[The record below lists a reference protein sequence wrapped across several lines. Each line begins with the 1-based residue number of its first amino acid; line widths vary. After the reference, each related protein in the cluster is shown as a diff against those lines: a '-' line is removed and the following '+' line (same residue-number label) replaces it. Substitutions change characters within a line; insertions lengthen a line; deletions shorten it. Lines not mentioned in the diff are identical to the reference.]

1 MSKLPVKI
9 GTRDSPLA
17 QWQSKQVKQLLQYKS
32 IESELVLIKSEG
44 DLNLTTPLY
53 EMGVQ
58 GIFTKTLDA
67 ALLNNRIDIAVHS
80 YKDIPTKLA
89 NGLVIAAVL
98 KRGNPL
104 DLLVV
109 NRERVFTKEELSF
122 DGIRDLKNDGG
133 ESMVTTSLMNNFFSD
148 KFKENNFSETSNNNL
163 PKFIVATSSARRKAQ
178 LLHRFNS
185 AQIENLR
192 GNVNNRLK
200 KVTNSQ
206 WHGAVFAAAGL
217 ERLGFGHLH
226 TIELDWMLPA
236 PAQGAIAI
244 VCRENDTDALNY
256 CAALND
262 FDTQIC
268 TQVEK
273 DFLRILMGGCS
284 TPIGA
289 YAILKNNEIIF
300 KGNILSPDGEKK
312 VEVKITG
319 KIDEY
324 KNIGA
329 LAAQDILNKGGKEI
343 VDGLNK
349 NVVENEE

>member
-17 QWQSKQVKQLLQYKS
+17 QWQSKQVKQLLQYKN

-67 ALLNNRIDIAVHS
+67 ALINNRIDIAVHS

-98 KRGNPL
+98 KRGNPQ
-104 DLLVV
+104 DVLVV

-122 DGIRDLKNDGG
+122 DGIKEGKNDVG
-133 ESMVTTSLMNNFFSD
+133 ESLVTTSLMNNFFSD
-148 KFKENNFSETSNNNL
+148 QFKDNNFSDNNF
-163 PKFIVATSSARRKAQ
+163 PKFIVATSSTRRKAQ
-178 LLHRFNS
+178 LLHRFSS

-289 YAILKNNEIIF
+289 YAVLKNNEIIF
-300 KGNILSPDGEKK
+300 KGNILSPNGDKK
-312 VEVKITG
+312 VAVNVKG
-319 KIDEY
+319 NIDDY
-324 KNIGA
+324 NNMGA

-343 VDGLNK
+343 IEGFDK
-349 NVVENEE
+349 NVAGNEE

>member
-17 QWQSKQVKQLLQYKS
+17 QWQSKQVKQLLQYKN

-89 NGLVIAAVL
+89 KGLVIAAVL
-98 KRGNPL
+98 KRGNPQ
-104 DLLVV
+104 DVLVV

-122 DGIRDLKNDGG
+122 DGIKESKNDVG
-133 ESMVTTSLMNNFFSD
+133 ESLVTTSLMNNFFSD
-148 KFKENNFSETSNNNL
+148 KAKGNNLSNNFF

-178 LLHRFNS
+178 LLHRFGS

-200 KVTNSQ
+200 KVNNSQ

-226 TIELDWMLPA
+226 IIELDWMLPA

-244 VCRENDTDALNY
+244 VCRENDTDALSY

-273 DFLRILMGGCS
+273 DFLQILMGGCS

-289 YAILKNNEIIF
+289 YTVLQNNEIIF
-300 KGNILSPDGEKK
+300 KGNILSPDGVKK
-312 VEVKITG
+312 VEVEIKRNIE
-319 KIDEY
+319 EY

-329 LAAQDILNKGGKEI
+329 LAAEEILNKGGQEI
-343 VDGLNK
+343 VDGFNK
-349 NVVENEE
+349 NNVENEE

>member
-17 QWQSKQVKQLLQYKS
+17 QWQSKQVKQLLQYKN

-98 KRGNPL
+98 KRGNPQ
-104 DLLVV
+104 DVLVV

-122 DGIRDLKNDGG
+122 DGIKEGKNDVG
-133 ESMVTTSLMNNFFSD
+133 ESLVTTSLMNNFFSD
-148 KFKENNFSETSNNNL
+148 QFKDNNFSDNNF
-163 PKFIVATSSARRKAQ
+163 PKFIVATSSTRRKAQ
-178 LLHRFNS
+178 LLHRFSS

-289 YAILKNNEIIF
+289 YAVLKNNEIIF
-300 KGNILSPDGEKK
+300 KGNILSPNGDKK
-312 VEVKITG
+312 VEVNVKG
-319 KIDEY
+319 NIDDY
-324 KNIGA
+324 KNMGA

-343 VDGLNK
+343 IDGFDK
-349 NVVENEE
+349 NVVGNEE

>member
-1 MSKLPVKI
+1 MSKSPIKI

-32 IESELVLIKSEG
+32 LESELVLIKSEG
-44 DLNLTTPLY
+44 DINLTTPLY
-53 EMGVQ
+53 EMGIQ

-67 ALLNNRIDIAVHS
+67 ALINNQIDIAVHS

-89 NGLVIAAVL
+89 KGLMIGAVL

-104 DLLVV
+104 DVLVV
-109 NRERVFTKEELSF
+109 NRERVFTKEELSLNAGVF
-122 DGIRDLKNDGG
+122 NQRKDNAGVQI
-133 ESMVTTSLMNNFFSD
+133 TTEQMQKSFSGTLNENEEAAKQNF
-148 KFKENNFSETSNNNL
+148 
-163 PKFIVATSSARRKAQ
+163 KFIVATSSARRKAQ
-178 LLHRFNS
+178 LLHRFKN
-185 AQIENLR
+185 AGIENLR
-192 GNVNNRLK
+192 GNVNTRLK
-200 KVTNSQ
+200 KVSESI

-244 VCRENDTDALNY
+244 VCRENDAEAIIF
-256 CAALND
+256 CEELND
-262 FDTQIC
+262 KQTQLC

-273 DFLRILMGGCS
+273 DFLSILMGGCS

-289 YAILKNNEIIF
+289 YAILKNEEIIF

-312 VEVKITG
+312 VDVEI
-319 KIDEY
+319 IRNIEEY

-329 LAAQDILNKGGKEI
+329 LAAEEILSKGGKEI
-343 VDGLNK
+343 VEALQK
-349 NVVENEE
+349 NVDSNEK

>member
-17 QWQSKQVKQLLQYKS
+17 QWQSKQVKQLLQYKN

-98 KRGNPL
+98 KRGNPQ
-104 DLLVV
+104 DVLVV
-109 NRERVFTKEELSF
+109 NRERVFTKQELSF
-122 DGIRDLKNDGG
+122 DGIKELKNDVG
-133 ESMVTTSLMNNFFSD
+133 ESLVTTSLMNNFFSD
-148 KFKENNFSETSNNNL
+148 QFKDNNFSDNNF
-163 PKFIVATSSARRKAQ
+163 PKFIVATSSTRRKAQ
-178 LLHRFNS
+178 LLHRFSS

-289 YAILKNNEIIF
+289 YAVLKNNEIIF

-312 VEVKITG
+312 VEVNVTSNINN
-319 KIDEY
+319 Y
-324 KNIGA
+324 KNMGA

-343 VDGLNK
+343 IDGFDK

>member
-17 QWQSKQVKQLLQYKS
+17 QWQSKQVKQLLQYKN

-98 KRGNPL
+98 KRGNPQ
-104 DLLVV
+104 DVLVV

-122 DGIRDLKNDGG
+122 DGIKEGKNDVG
-133 ESMVTTSLMNNFFSD
+133 ESLVTTSLMNNFFSD
-148 KFKENNFSETSNNNL
+148 QFKDNNFSDNNF
-163 PKFIVATSSARRKAQ
+163 PKFIVATSSTRRKAQ
-178 LLHRFNS
+178 LLHRFSS

-289 YAILKNNEIIF
+289 YAVLKNNEIIF

-312 VEVKITG
+312 VEVNVTSNINN
-319 KIDEY
+319 Y
-324 KNIGA
+324 KNMGA

-343 VDGLNK
+343 IDGFDK
-349 NVVENEE
+349 NVAGNEE

>member
-17 QWQSKQVKQLLQYKS
+17 QWQSKQVKQLLQYKN

-98 KRGNPL
+98 KRGNPQ
-104 DLLVV
+104 DVLVV

-122 DGIRDLKNDGG
+122 DGIKEGKNDVG
-133 ESMVTTSLMNNFFSD
+133 ESLVTTSLMNNFFSD
-148 KFKENNFSETSNNNL
+148 QFKDNNFSDNNF
-163 PKFIVATSSARRKAQ
+163 PKFIVATSSTRRKAQ
-178 LLHRFNS
+178 LLHRFSS

-268 TQVEK
+268 TTVEK
-273 DFLRILMGGCS
+273 DFLRVLMGGCS

-289 YAILKNNEIIF
+289 YAVLKNNEIIF

-312 VEVKITG
+312 VEVNITG
-319 KIDEY
+319 NINDY
-324 KNIGA
+324 KNMGA

-343 VDGLNK
+343 IDGFDK

>member
-17 QWQSKQVKQLLQYKS
+17 QWQSKQVKQLLQYKN

-98 KRGNPL
+98 KRGNPQ
-104 DLLVV
+104 DVLVV

-122 DGIRDLKNDGG
+122 DGIKEGKNDVG
-133 ESMVTTSLMNNFFSD
+133 ESLVTTSLMNNFFSD
-148 KFKENNFSETSNNNL
+148 QFKDNNFSDNNF
-163 PKFIVATSSARRKAQ
+163 PKFIVATSSTRRKAQ
-178 LLHRFNS
+178 LLHRFSS

-268 TQVEK
+268 TKVEK

-289 YAILKNNEIIF
+289 YAVLKNNEIIF

-312 VEVKITG
+312 VEVNVTG
-319 KIDEY
+319 NINNY
-324 KNIGA
+324 KNMGA

-343 VDGLNK
+343 IDGFDK
-349 NVVENEE
+349 NVAGNEE

>member
-17 QWQSKQVKQLLQYKS
+17 QWQSKQVKQLLQYKN

-98 KRGNPL
+98 KRGNPQ
-104 DLLVV
+104 DVLVV

-122 DGIRDLKNDGG
+122 DGIKEGKNDVG
-133 ESMVTTSLMNNFFSD
+133 ESLVTTSLMNNFFSD
-148 KFKENNFSETSNNNL
+148 QFKDNNFSDNNF
-163 PKFIVATSSARRKAQ
+163 PKFIVATSSTRRKAQ
-178 LLHRFNS
+178 LLHRFSS

-200 KVTNSQ
+200 KVANSQ

-289 YAILKNNEIIF
+289 YAVLKNNEIIL

-312 VEVKITG
+312 VEVNVTG
-319 KIDEY
+319 IIEDY

-329 LAAQDILNKGGKEI
+329 LAAEEILNKGGKEI

>member
-17 QWQSKQVKQLLQYKS
+17 QWQSKQVKQLLQYKN

-98 KRGNPL
+98 KRGNPQ
-104 DLLVV
+104 DVLVV

-122 DGIRDLKNDGG
+122 DGIKEGKNDVG
-133 ESMVTTSLMNNFFSD
+133 ESLVTTSLMNNLFSD
-148 KFKENNFSETSNNNL
+148 KFKDNNFSDNNF
-163 PKFIVATSSARRKAQ
+163 PKFIVATSSTRRKAQ
-178 LLHRFNS
+178 LLHRFSS

-268 TQVEK
+268 TTVEK

-289 YAILKNNEIIF
+289 YAVLKNNEIIF

-312 VEVKITG
+312 VEVNVKG
-319 KIDEY
+319 NIDDY
-324 KNIGA
+324 KNMGA

-343 VDGLNK
+343 IDGFDK
-349 NVVENEE
+349 NVAGNEE

>member
-17 QWQSKQVKQLLQYKS
+17 QWQSKQVMQLLQYKS

-98 KRGNPL
+98 KRGNPQ
-104 DLLVV
+104 DVLVV

-122 DGIRDLKNDGG
+122 DGIKEGKNDVG
-133 ESMVTTSLMNNFFSD
+133 ESLVTTSLMNNFFSD
-148 KFKENNFSETSNNNL
+148 QFKDNNFSDNNF
-163 PKFIVATSSARRKAQ
+163 PKFIVATSSTRRKAQ
-178 LLHRFNS
+178 LLHRFSS

-268 TQVEK
+268 TTVEK
-273 DFLRILMGGCS
+273 DFLRVLMGGCS

-289 YAILKNNEIIF
+289 YAVLKNNEIIF
-300 KGNILSPDGEKK
+300 KGNILSSNGDKK
-312 VEVKITG
+312 VEINVKG
-319 KIDEY
+319 NIDDY
-324 KNIGA
+324 KNMGA

-343 VDGLNK
+343 IDGFDK
-349 NVVENEE
+349 NVAGNEE

>member
-1 MSKLPVKI
+1 MSKLLVKI

-17 QWQSKQVKQLLQYKS
+17 QWQSKQVKQLLQYKN

-98 KRGNPL
+98 KRGNPQ
-104 DLLVV
+104 DVLVV

-122 DGIRDLKNDGG
+122 DGIKESKNDVG
-133 ESMVTTSLMNNFFSD
+133 ESLVTTSLMNNFFSD
-148 KFKENNFSETSNNNL
+148 RFKENNLSDTTNNNF

-300 KGNILSPDGEKK
+300 KGNILSPNGEKK

-319 KIDEY
+319 KIDEF

-329 LAAQDILNKGGKEI
+329 LAAQDILNNGGKEI
-343 VDGLNK
+343 VDGFNK

>member
-17 QWQSKQVKQLLQYKS
+17 QWQSKQVKQLLQYKN

-98 KRGNPL
+98 KRGNPQ
-104 DLLVV
+104 DVLVV

-122 DGIRDLKNDGG
+122 DGIKKSKNDVG
-133 ESMVTTSLMNNFFSD
+133 ESLVTTSLMNNFFSD
-148 KFKENNFSETSNNNL
+148 NAKGNNLSNNNF

-178 LLHRFNS
+178 LLHRFGS

-217 ERLGFGHLH
+217 ERLGFGHLY

-244 VCRENDTDALNY
+244 VCREKDIVALNY

-289 YAILKNNEIIF
+289 YAVIKNNEIVF

-312 VEVKITG
+312 VEVNVTG
-319 KIDEY
+319 NIEDY
-324 KNIGA
+324 KNMGA
-329 LAAQDILNKGGKEI
+329 LAAEEILNKGGQEI
-343 VDGLNK
+343 VDGFNK

>member
-17 QWQSKQVKQLLQYKS
+17 QWQSKQVKQLLQYKN

-98 KRGNPL
+98 KRGNPQ
-104 DLLVV
+104 DVLVV

-122 DGIRDLKNDGG
+122 DGIRDLKNDVG
-133 ESMVTTSLMNNFFSD
+133 ESLVTTSLMNNFFSD
-148 KFKENNFSETSNNNL
+148 QFKDNNFSDNNF

-178 LLHRFNS
+178 LLHRFSS

-289 YAILKNNEIIF
+289 YAVLKNNEIIF
-300 KGNILSPDGEKK
+300 KGNILSPTGDKK
-312 VEVKITG
+312 VEVNVKG
-319 KIDEY
+319 NIDDY
-324 KNIGA
+324 KNMGA

-343 VDGLNK
+343 IEGFDK
-349 NVVENEE
+349 NVAGNEE

>member
-17 QWQSKQVKQLLQYKS
+17 QWQSKQVKQLLQYKN

-98 KRGNPL
+98 KRGNPQ
-104 DLLVV
+104 DVLVV

-122 DGIRDLKNDGG
+122 DGIKEGKNDVG
-133 ESMVTTSLMNNFFSD
+133 ESLVTTSLMNNFFSD
-148 KFKENNFSETSNNNL
+148 QFKDNNFSDNNF
-163 PKFIVATSSARRKAQ
+163 PKFIVATSSTRRKAQ
-178 LLHRFNS
+178 LLHRFSS

-268 TQVEK
+268 TPVEK

-289 YAILKNNEIIF
+289 YAVLKNNEIIF
-300 KGNILSPDGEKK
+300 KGNILSPNGDKK
-312 VEVKITG
+312 VEVNVTSNINN
-319 KIDEY
+319 Y
-324 KNIGA
+324 KNMGA

-343 VDGLNK
+343 IDGFDK
-349 NVVENEE
+349 NVVGNEE

>member
-1 MSKLPVKI
+1 MSKSPIKI

-32 IESELVLIKSEG
+32 LESELVLIKSEG
-44 DLNLTTPLY
+44 DINLVTPLY

-67 ALLNNRIDIAVHS
+67 ALLNNQIDIAVHS

-89 NGLVIAAVL
+89 KGLVVGGVL

-104 DLLVV
+104 DVLVV
-109 NRERVFTKEELSF
+109 NRERVFTKEELSLNAGVF
-122 DGIRDLKNDGG
+122 NQKNKEEGLQ
-133 ESMVTTSLMNNFFSD
+133 MTTELMQAAFTNNFLANESSGTQ
-148 KFKENNFSETSNNNL
+148 NFEFT
-163 PKFIVATSSARRKAQ
+163 IATSSARRKAQ
-178 LLHRFNS
+178 LLHRFGN
-185 AQIENLR
+185 AKIENLR
-192 GNVNNRLK
+192 GNVNTRLK
-200 KVTNSQ
+200 KVSDST

-244 VCRENDTDALNY
+244 VCRENDADAISY
-256 CAALND
+256 CEELND
-262 FDTQIC
+262 KHTQIC

-289 YAILKNNEIIF
+289 YAIIKNEEIIF
-300 KGNILSPDGEKK
+300 RGNILSPDGKKK
-312 VEVKITG
+312 VEVELKRNIE
-319 KIDEY
+319 DY
-324 KNIGA
+324 KNISA
-329 LAAQDILNKGGKEI
+329 LAAEEILGKGGKEI
-343 VDGLNK
+343 VEAFQK
-349 NVVENEE
+349 NSESNEK

>member
-17 QWQSKQVKQLLQYKS
+17 QWQSKQVKQLLQYKN

-98 KRGNPL
+98 KRGNPQ
-104 DLLVV
+104 DVLVV

-122 DGIRDLKNDGG
+122 DGIKEGKNDVG
-133 ESMVTTSLMNNFFSD
+133 ESLVTTSLMNNFFSD
-148 KFKENNFSETSNNNL
+148 QFKDNNFSDNNF
-163 PKFIVATSSARRKAQ
+163 PKFIVATSSTRRKAQ
-178 LLHRFNS
+178 LLHRFSS

-289 YAILKNNEIIF
+289 YAVLKNNEIIF
-300 KGNILSPDGEKK
+300 KGNILSPTGDKK
-312 VEVKITG
+312 VEVNVKG
-319 KIDEY
+319 NIDDY
-324 KNIGA
+324 KNMGA

-343 VDGLNK
+343 IEGFDK
-349 NVVENEE
+349 NVAGNEE

>member
-1 MSKLPVKI
+1 MSKLSVKI

-32 IESELVLIKSEG
+32 IDSELVLIKSEG
-44 DLNLTTPLY
+44 DINLTTPLY

-67 ALLNNRIDIAVHS
+67 ALINNQIDIAVHS

-89 NGLVIAAVL
+89 KGLMIAAVL

-104 DLLVV
+104 DVLVV

-122 DGIRDLKNDGG
+122 DGIKELKNDVG
-133 ESMVTTSLMNNFFSD
+133 ESLVTTSLMKNYFSE
-148 KFKENNFSETSNNNL
+148 KFKDNDFSKNSFDNI
-163 PKFIVATSSARRKAQ
+163 PRFVIATSSARRKAQ
-178 LLHRFNS
+178 LLNRFNN
-185 AQIENLR
+185 AEIENLR

-200 KVTNSQ
+200 KVINSH

-244 VCRENDTDALNY
+244 VCRENDTEALAY

-262 FDTQIC
+262 TDTEIC
-268 TQVEK
+268 THIEK

-289 YAILKNNEIIF
+289 YAVIKNNEIIF
-300 KGNILSPDGEKK
+300 KANILSPDGVKK
-312 VEVKITG
+312 VEVEIKANVE
-319 KIDEY
+319 EY

-329 LAAQDILNKGGKEI
+329 IAAQDILNKGGKEI
-343 VDGLNK
+343 VDGFNK
-349 NVVENEE
+349 NIVDNEE

>member
-98 KRGNPL
+98 KRGNPQ
-104 DLLVV
+104 DVLVV

-122 DGIRDLKNDGG
+122 DGIRDLKNDVG
-133 ESMVTTSLMNNFFSD
+133 ESLVTTSLMNNFFSD
-148 KFKENNFSETSNNNL
+148 KFKDNNLSETPNNNF

-178 LLHRFNS
+178 LLHRFSS

-200 KVTNSQ
+200 KVSNSQ

-262 FDTQIC
+262 SDTQIC

-289 YAILKNNEIIF
+289 YAVLKNNEIIF

-312 VEVKITG
+312 VEVNVTG
-319 KIDEY
+319 NIDDY

-329 LAAQDILNKGGKEI
+329 LAAEEILTKGGKEI

>member
-17 QWQSKQVKQLLQYKS
+17 QWQSKQVMQLLQYKS

-98 KRGNPL
+98 KRGNPQ
-104 DLLVV
+104 DVLVV

-122 DGIRDLKNDGG
+122 DGIKEGKNDVG
-133 ESMVTTSLMNNFFSD
+133 ESLVTTSLMNNFFSD
-148 KFKENNFSETSNNNL
+148 QFKDNNFSDNNF
-163 PKFIVATSSARRKAQ
+163 PKFIVATSSTRRKAQ
-178 LLHRFNS
+178 LLHRFSS

-268 TQVEK
+268 TTVEK
-273 DFLRILMGGCS
+273 DFLRVLMGGCS

-289 YAILKNNEIIF
+289 YAVLKNNEIIF

-312 VEVKITG
+312 VEVNITG
-319 KIDEY
+319 NINDY
-324 KNIGA
+324 KNMGA

-343 VDGLNK
+343 IDGFDK